1 MRNFASVF
9 RDRTYKT
16 ERDVWREQGAFQLQ
30 EEIQTQVRSSIS
42 AMNGFP
48 VFFPFEIGQGLFK
61 IRFSQSA
68 FRLVQWDQTHH
79 LILRNSWLGFPRT
92 YNNFRY
98 SIAFSIAHAWRNR
111 RRRSDSLRAD
121 THGNTQPITTC
132 FLCRLPLN
140 CINGALW
147 LI

>member
-1 MRNFASVF
+1 MFPGQFVQKVGKRTKIGKASVTQAITAVMISEKL
-9 RDRTYKT
+9 RKRIQRRTYKT

-79 LILRNSWLGFPRT
+79 LILRNS
-92 YNNFRY
+92 
-98 SIAFSIAHAWRNR
+98 
-111 RRRSDSLRAD
+111 
-121 THGNTQPITTC
+121 
-132 FLCRLPLN
+132 
-140 CINGALW
+140 
-147 LI
+147 